1 MTEMDWEGAT
11 RNLLENVD
19 KLKLYKDNE
28 IALFKWRGDSYF
40 GGIQK
45 ISDEIVLVSKT
56 SYPLQKEFVEAII
69 KINPEITQLTADDKL
84 DFTGR
89 GHLLRRVCDR
99 LTFMTPEQTHYMIEN
114 PINVIEYNPD
124 LRKL

>member
-1 MTEMDWEGAT
+1 MTEMDWEGAA

-69 KINPEITQLTADDKL
+69 KINPKITQLIADGKL

-89 GHLLRRVCDR
+89 GHILRRISDR
-99 LTFMTPEQTHYMIEN
+99 LTIMTPEQTTDC
-114 PINVIEYNPD
+114 D
-124 LRKL
+124 LKELTGFFST